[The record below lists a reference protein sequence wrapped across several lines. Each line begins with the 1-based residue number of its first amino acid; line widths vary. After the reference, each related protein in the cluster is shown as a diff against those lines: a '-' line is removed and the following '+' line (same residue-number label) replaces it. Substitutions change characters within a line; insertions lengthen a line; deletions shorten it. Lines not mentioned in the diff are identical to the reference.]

1 MRQILRCVIHL
12 LIFNGLNW
20 LKITPSNFQ
29 KISIVNKLSERYIF
43 NVREF
48 SLDDDDAFCAIFIS
62 LFWLYLS
69 FFPMTTVIK
78 RMTFNKKFVVKIIY
92 GRSID
97 ATRVTIFT
105 ARARQWFK
113 LTSFN
118 NFEISIWE
126 LVFNDPVF
134 FMTISFLYA

>member
-1 MRQILRCVIHL
+1 
-12 LIFNGLNW
+12 
-20 LKITPSNFQ
+20 
-29 KISIVNKLSERYIF
+29 
-43 NVREF
+43 
-48 SLDDDDAFCAIFIS
+48 
-62 LFWLYLS
+62 
-69 FFPMTTVIK
+69 MTTVIK